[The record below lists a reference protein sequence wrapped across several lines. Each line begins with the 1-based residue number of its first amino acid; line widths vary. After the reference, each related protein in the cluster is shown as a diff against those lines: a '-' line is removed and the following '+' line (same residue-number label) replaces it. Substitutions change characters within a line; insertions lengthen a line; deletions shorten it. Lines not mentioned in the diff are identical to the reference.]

1 MGRILLVVC
10 CNVVFRDPLHL
21 QISVTAVIIIAGA
34 FCILQ
39 SHLILSCLVS
49 PVLYVL
55 PMHADTRTMSPFAGW
70 SGSRSGWQSCLVLTC
85 SPMMRHQ
92 ERTGFGSAVQIG
104 IPIDTISS
112 LLCDCIHDVFD
123 FSSIIIHNICNSAH
137 CLNFLSDLPLT
148 SRHACII
155 DRLIDHIHDWY
166 LGHTMLHDLGE
177 CYHSKHSLYVGGRRS
192 RAVYSTFLPLVSPL
206 RFSLFLYTTEIERY
220 PASSRDPGTSLL
232 QPHMS
237 HWISDRDISF

>member
-10 CNVVFRDPLHL
+10 CNVVSRPTSSTYFCHCCHHHRWGVLHTA
-21 QISVTAVIIIAGA
+21 IS
-34 FCILQ
+34 
-39 SHLILSCLVS
+39 SHLVLSCLVS

-85 SPMMRHQ
+85 SPMMMRHQ
-92 ERTGFGSAVQIG
+92 EQTGFGSAVQIG

-177 CYHSKHSLYVGGRRS
+177 CYHSSTRCMWVEGGHVLCIPHSFLLY
-192 RAVYSTFLPLVSPL
+192 LPFVSP
-206 RFSLFLYTTEIERY
+206 FSYI
-220 PASSRDPGTSLL
+220 L
-232 QPHMS
+232 QK
-237 HWISDRDISF
+237 